1 MVSSPRRRQSGLDQ
15 PRKRGVSIRDA
26 YNPVRFGQVSE
37 KVARYIGSWSFIA
50 WMTAVVVTWV
60 LWNTVGPAD
69 LRPDFFPFIF
79 LTLLLSL
86 QASYAAPLILLAQ
99 NRQTD
104 RERIQYQEDRQRTE
118 RLLADSD
125 YLARELASIRLALG
139 EVATRDYM
147 RGELRDLVEDL
158 TARMDAI
165 EAERRSS
172 GEDHPT

>member
-1 MVSSPRRRQSGLDQ
+1 MVSPPRRRQSGLDQ

-26 YNPVRFGQVSE
+26 YNPERFGQVSE

-60 LWNTVGPAD
+60 LWNTVGPED

-147 RGELRDLVEDL
+147 RGELRDLGEDL

-165 EAERRSS
+165 EAQRRSS
-172 GEDHPT
+172 GEDRPT

>member
-1 MVSSPRRRQSGLDQ
+1 
-15 PRKRGVSIRDA
+15 
-26 YNPVRFGQVSE
+26 
-37 KVARYIGSWSFIA
+37 
-50 WMTAVVVTWV
+50 MTAVVVTWV
-60 LWNTVGPAD
+60 LWNTVGPVD

-118 RLLADSD
+118 RLLADSE
-125 YLARELASIRLALG
+125 YLARELATIRLALG

-165 EAERRSS
+165 EAERRSR
-172 GEDHPT
+172 GEDRPT

>member
-1 MVSSPRRRQSGLDQ
+1 
-15 PRKRGVSIRDA
+15 
-26 YNPVRFGQVSE
+26 
-37 KVARYIGSWSFIA
+37 
-50 WMTAVVVTWV
+50 MTAVVVTWV
-60 LWNTVGPAD
+60 LWNTVGPED

-147 RGELRDLVEDL
+147 RGELRDLIEDL

>member
-1 MVSSPRRRQSGLDQ
+1 
-15 PRKRGVSIRDA
+15 
-26 YNPVRFGQVSE
+26 
-37 KVARYIGSWSFIA
+37 
-50 WMTAVVVTWV
+50 MTAVVVTWV
-60 LWNTVGPAD
+60 LWNTVGPVD

-165 EAERRSS
+165 EAQRRSS
-172 GEDHPT
+172 GEDRPT